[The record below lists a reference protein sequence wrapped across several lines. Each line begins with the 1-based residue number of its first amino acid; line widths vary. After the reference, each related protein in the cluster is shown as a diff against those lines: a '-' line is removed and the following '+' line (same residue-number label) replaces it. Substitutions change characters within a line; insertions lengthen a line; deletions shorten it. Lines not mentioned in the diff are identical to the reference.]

1 MTDPPRAGAPDVVQ
15 AELRKTHLPALVIF
29 LLIFATLAVD
39 LVLDREEGASLL
51 HVTVEGV
58 LMLLALAGAGLL
70 RVRLRSSRVR
80 VRRLQRDV
88 GAAEEEVG
96 RAREEAEAWRG
107 EARELL
113 AGLGRTIAR
122 QFDRWELTG
131 AEREV
136 ALLLLKGLSH
146 REVARVRGVTER
158 TARDQARAVYRK
170 AGLSGRSELSAF
182 FLEDLLLPRGELIPE
197 EGDEGRAG

>member
-1 MTDPPRAGAPDVVQ
+1 MTDPPSSPEHDALV
-15 AELRKTHLPALVIF
+15 AEVRRTHLPALVLFLVIF
-29 LLIFATLAVD
+29 GTLAVD

-51 HVTVEGV
+51 HVGVEGA

-70 RVRLRSSRVR
+70 LARLRSSRVR
-80 VRRLQRDV
+80 VRRLERDV
-88 GAAEEEVG
+88 GEAVAEAG
-96 RAREEAEAWRG
+96 RAREEAQAWRD

-113 AGLGRTIAR
+113 EGLGRTIAV

-158 TARDQARAVYRK
+158 TARDQAQAVYRK

-182 FLEDLLLPRGELIPE
+182 FLEDLLLPRGGLIPDGE
-197 EGDEGRAG
+197 EEDPAA